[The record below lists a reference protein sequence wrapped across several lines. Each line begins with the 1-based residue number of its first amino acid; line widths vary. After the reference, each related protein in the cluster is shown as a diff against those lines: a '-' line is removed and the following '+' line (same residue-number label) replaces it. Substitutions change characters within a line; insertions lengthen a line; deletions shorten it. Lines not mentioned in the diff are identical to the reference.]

1 MKSESLPT
9 VLDQA
14 PPTHRKP
21 VSRILLIVLLF
32 PLLASAK
39 EKPAQKRTCRIVFL
53 APPADAPKTL
63 FLFDGVASQEVT
75 MPEMNLS
82 PTYKVPAG
90 EAVLSLTPQAVA
102 KGGKVPADAPNA
114 KLPASYGD
122 FYLVITP
129 DPANTVAPVKL
140 QIMDAG
146 PEKFR
151 KGQMIWYNLTPNTI
165 SGQLGSQKLELAGQ
179 ARAIINDPAKANEPF
194 DVNITYLI
202 TEDPVPHPISQTQWV
217 HDTRSRMVMFVHG
230 GADNAVP
237 QIAGFK
243 DFRE

>member
-1 MKSESLPT
+1 MY
-9 VLDQA
+9 
-14 PPTHRKP
+14 
-21 VSRILLIVLLF
+21 RILLLVLLF
-32 PLLASAK
+32 PLLATAK

-53 APPADAPKTL
+53 APPADAPTNL
-63 FLFDGVASQEVT
+63 FLFDGTTSQEVAT
-75 MPEMNLS
+75 PEMNFS
-82 PTYKVPAG
+82 PTYKVSGG
-90 EAVLSLTPQAVA
+90 EVVLSLTPEAVA
-102 KGGKVPADAPNA
+102 KGGKFPEGAPNA

-129 DPANTVAPVKL
+129 DPANKVAPVKL
-140 QIMDAG
+140 QILDAG

-194 DVNITYLI
+194 EVSLSYLVPG
-202 TEDPVPHPISQTQWV
+202 DPAPHPISQTQWV
-217 HDTRSRMVMFVHG
+217 HDTRSRMVMLVHG
-230 GADNAVP
+230 GADNAAP
-237 QIAGFK
+237 EIAGFK